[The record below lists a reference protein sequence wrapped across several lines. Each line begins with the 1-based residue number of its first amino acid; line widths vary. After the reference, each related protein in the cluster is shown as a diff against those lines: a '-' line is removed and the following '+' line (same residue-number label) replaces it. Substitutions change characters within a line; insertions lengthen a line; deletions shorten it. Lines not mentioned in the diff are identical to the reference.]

1 MFASKNLCH
10 DGYSLLITT
19 LSQQWLVCRRLNEV
33 SVENKSSSSSV
44 CDNHQSKIP
53 GEWSTMTKT
62 LKVILQ
68 DIYWMFIFYCNLDIS
83 KDLQKIKHQENMQK
97 ELAAN
102 LTISSWLI
110 YYFSVIVLILKW
122 NNNMKWDVKRK

>member
-1 MFASKNLCH
+1 MPLKISAMMVIH
-10 DGYSLLITT
+10 YSLQLCLSSGLSADVLMRSVWRTKAAHQVSVTITRVKFQEND
-19 LSQQWLVCRRLNEV
+19 LQWL
-33 SVENKSSSSSV
+33 
-44 CDNHQSKIP
+44 
-53 GEWSTMTKT
+53 KT